1 MFLPPS
7 KTGEYICSKNID
19 LFVSVDCQELSTQSA
34 KGRYLKPISDTPK
47 HGALEVC
54 LCEDNY
60 QGWLPLSSLEY
71 LQPAENGYQKETVF
85 REYISQKIP
94 AIIDFCLQAH
104 QVPNYYLWGGTVAP
118 NYDCS
123 GLMQSAFA
131 SQGVW
136 LPRDSYQQEDFCQ
149 KIMREELEKGDLI
162 FFGVKK
168 VTHVALYLGN
178 NRYIHSS
185 GKDMGNNGIGI
196 NQLTDDLDQ
205 VSRNYYQQLWSYGR
219 VIQSL

>member
-1 MFLPPS
+1 MLVLS
-7 KTGEYICSKNID
+7 SNTGEYICLKDID
-19 LFVSVDCQELSTQSA
+19 LFVNPNCQELSTQGA
-34 KGRYLKPISDTPK
+34 KGRHLKLISNIPENE
-47 HGALEVC
+47 AVEVC

-60 QGWLPLSSLEY
+60 RAWLPLSSLQY
-71 LQPAENGYQKETVF
+71 LQPAEEAYQKKTIF

-94 AIIDFCLQAH
+94 AIIDFCLKAH
-104 QVPNYYLWGGTVAP
+104 KVPNYYLWGGTVAP

-131 SQGVW
+131 SEGIW
-136 LPRDSYQQEDFCQ
+136 LPRDSYQQEAFCQ
-149 KIMREELEKGDLI
+149 KITREELQKGDLI
-162 FFGVKK
+162 FFGTKK
-168 VTHVALYLGN
+168 VTHVALYLGD

-196 NQLTDDLDQ
+196 NELRDDFDQ
-205 VSRNYYQQLWSYGR
+205 VSLNYYQELWSYGR